1 MSHYTTIKTKIT
13 DMESL
18 ICAVESM
25 GYQYKTGRN
34 LPMYDFC
41 GNKTAYT
48 ADLVIP
54 RKCLAS
60 VSNDI
65 GFSRQE
71 DGTYRII
78 ISDYDKVAE
87 KVKGFPEQIRQRY
100 AYFKVKKEL
109 HLEGNKQI
117 LEEKKHIDG
126 SIEIIVEA

>member
-1 MSHYTTIKTKIT
+1 MSHYTTIRTRIS
-13 DMESL
+13 DMGSL

-25 GYQYKTGRN
+25 GYQYKTGKN

-54 RKCLAS
+54 RKYLAS

-71 DGTYRII
+71 DGTYRLI
-78 ISDYDKVAE
+78 ISDYDQTAAKI
-87 KVKGFPEQIRQRY
+87 KDFPQQIRQRY

-109 HLEGNKQI
+109 QLEDNKQI
-117 LEEKKHIDG
+117 IEEKKHVDG

>member
-25 GYQYKTGRN
+25 GYQYKTGKS

-41 GNKTAYT
+41 GNKTACT
-48 ADLVIP
+48 ADVVIP
-54 RKCLAS
+54 RKGLTA

-71 DGTYRII
+71 DGTYRLI
-78 ISDYDKVAE
+78 ISDYDKTAA
-87 KVKGFPEQIRQRY
+87 KIKDFPQQIKQRY

-109 HLEGNKQI
+109 QLEDNKQI
-117 LEEKKHIDG
+117 IEERKHVDG
-126 SIEIIVEA
+126 SIEIIVKA